1 MKYSTAAQIIVDAFR
16 MAVQKAVRR
25 LDREAHWH
33 AFVKRTEVPKSTTSP
48 CLDPLGSLKR
58 RHRTKAAPKKVL

>member
-1 MKYSTAAQIIVDAFR
+1 MVYRQNSEEV
-16 MAVQKAVRR
+16 KA
-25 LDREAHWH
+25 L
-33 AFVKRTEVPKSTTSP
+33 KRPKSTTSP